1 MTVSSPTRR
10 ANQPA
15 FLAAPSLQPFEL
27 EQQEPAAEK
36 VSPKR
41 KAIPASEQ
49 GYVMLIAIFFI
60 ALLVI
65 SLAVAA
71 PKIARSIQRDRDLET
86 FHRGLQYRRAI
97 QLYYRKFHAY
107 PPNVEA
113 LVNTNDIHFLRKK
126 YKDPITGQDDWKP
139 IAFGQNK
146 TPTAMGFFGQP
157 LAGNASTLAGI
168 GPGGA
173 GGLPGAPNAG
183 GAFGGA
189 SSGGS
194 SGGLFGSSGDSGQS
208 PPAGGSAPTDNSG
221 GTSGTD
227 SSGTAGSGGG
237 TSSSGTS
244 STGTGSSSTSSS
256 GSPTFGGAGIIGF
269 SPASPNASILVYK
282 KKQHYNEWEFTYD
295 PLSDTPTV
303 GGGNTGLN
311 GAGTGLNGQQG
322 GGIGGGS
329 GTGIGGG
336 SGTGIGGGTGTGIGG
351 GTGVGGGT
359 GIGGGTPPETTPQ

>member
-1 MTVSSPTRR
+1 MTSFSPTRR

-15 FLAAPSLQPFEL
+15 LIAAPLPRYCKL
-27 EQQEPAAEK
+27 EQPHDPARE
-36 VSPKR
+36 SISRRR
-41 KAIPASEQ
+41 KPIPASEQ

-86 FHRGLQYRRAI
+86 FHRGMQYRRAI

-173 GGLPGAPNAG
+173 GGLPGATNPG
-183 GAFGGA
+183 GAYGGG
-189 SSGGS
+189 SGG
-194 SGGLFGSSGDSGQS
+194 GIFGSSGDNSQS
-208 PPAGGSAPTDNSG
+208 PAAGGSVPTGSP
-221 GTSGTD
+221 TGTD
-227 SSGTAGSGGG
+227 GSGAAGSGGG

-244 STGTGSSSTSSS
+244 STGTGTGTGSSS
-256 GSPTFGGAGIIGF
+256 GGPTFGGAGIIGF

-303 GGGNTGLN
+303 GGGNTGQI
-311 GAGTGLNGQQG
+311 GQPASSTTTPVGSPTFGQPTGP
-322 GGIGGGS
+322 
-329 GTGIGGG
+329 TGPA
-336 SGTGIGGGTGTGIGG
+336 SSPSPNTM
-351 GTGVGGGT
+351 
-359 GIGGGTPPETTPQ
+359 PPETTPQ

>member
-1 MTVSSPTRR
+1 MTPFSPIRS
-10 ANQPA
+10 ANRPA
-15 FLAAPSLQPFEL
+15 LSVAPSPQPCEL
-27 EQQEPAAEK
+27 EEQQEPSVER
-36 VSPKR
+36 VPERR

-86 FHRGLQYRRAI
+86 FHRGMQYRRAI

-173 GGLPGAPNAG
+173 GGLPGATNPG
-183 GAFGGA
+183 GAFGGG
-189 SSGGS
+189 SGG
-194 SGGLFGSSGDSGQS
+194 GIFGSPGDSSQS
-208 PPAGGSAPTDNSG
+208 PAAGGSVPTGIDG
-221 GTSGTD
+221 
-227 SSGTAGSGGG
+227 SGTAGSGGG

-244 STGTGSSSTSSS
+244 STGTGTGTGTGSSS
-256 GSPTFGGAGIIGF
+256 GGPTFGGAGIIGF

-303 GGGNTGLN
+303 GGGNTGQIGQPAGSTTTPVGAPTSSFGSGTN
-311 GAGTGLNGQQG
+311 GAGSNPTSPNPMPPD
-322 GGIGGGS
+322 
-329 GTGIGGG
+329 
-336 SGTGIGGGTGTGIGG
+336 
-351 GTGVGGGT
+351 
-359 GIGGGTPPETTPQ
+359 TPAPQ